1 VSSRQFVLPI
11 VLTLL
16 GAAMVVG
23 VGFAEVLPIDMF
35 DGGGGEGSAE
45 VAASPEVSAEV
56 AVEVEAGLEASDHA
70 DRLDVAAA
78 AGADDDRMT
87 LTLVEDH
94 EEIGKAE
101 EGNLLS
107 LLSMLSIAVSG
118 DVSGDAGTEAS
129 ADRQREPET
138 AAESGTPERADVGDG
153 TE

>member
-1 VSSRQFVLPI
+1 
-11 VLTLL
+11 
-16 GAAMVVG
+16 MVVG

-78 AGADDDRMT
+78 AGADDRMT

-107 LLSMLSIAVSG
+107 LLAMLSIAVSG

-138 AAESGTPERADVGDG
+138 AAESGTPERADVEDG
-153 TE
+153 IE